1 MTDLATE
8 RAGQAPSAAAP
19 WPAQRLVMAACA
31 VLLVLVAVQY
41 LVTLVGVP
49 RYYQRVTHGEVP
61 TLVFGGDSDVSNAL
75 VAAAAAKRGLSLG
88 AYAVYNLLVT
98 FGVAA
103 GFCAAAGLVLWK
115 HGGDWFRWLTAVLL
129 AFFPTGELFPI
140 SIVAF
145 PEAFPYLSAGGLL
158 WPLLLLF
165 LFLFP
170 NGRAPARWTRWPMA
184 GFFVAHA
191 VFQTVAF
198 IGSLWPLPVNV
209 PALVE
214 AFGVMIA
221 GAFVYLAAC
230 QGYRYVRVA
239 GPVERKQIQWFVAA
253 MGLLAAGSLFDL
265 ALGVGGASPGDNG
278 YWDDFDS
285 ALGLVLPAAIVIAIL
300 RYRLWD
306 IDVIIRRTLIYS
318 VLTGLLAL
326 TYFGS
331 VLVLEGVFR
340 ALTGQGQGALVTVLS
355 TLALAALFVPVRA
368 RVQRAID
375 RRFYRRKY
383 DAARALVSFGA
394 NARDETDLDQL
405 SAQLTAVVEDTLQPA
420 QVSLWLRGSKH

>member
-1 MTDLATE
+1 
-8 RAGQAPSAAAP
+8 
-19 WPAQRLVMAACA
+19 
-31 VLLVLVAVQY
+31 
-41 LVTLVGVP
+41 
-49 RYYQRVTHGEVP
+49 
-61 TLVFGGDSDVSNAL
+61 
-75 VAAAAAKRGLSLG
+75 
-88 AYAVYNLLVT
+88 
-98 FGVAA
+98 
-103 GFCAAAGLVLWK
+103 
-115 HGGDWFRWLTAVLL
+115 
-129 AFFPTGELFPI
+129 
-140 SIVAF
+140 
-145 PEAFPYLSAGGLL
+145 
-158 WPLLLLF
+158 
-165 LFLFP
+165 
-170 NGRAPARWTRWPMA
+170 
-184 GFFVAHA
+184 
-191 VFQTVAF
+191 
-198 IGSLWPLPVNV
+198 
-209 PALVE
+209 
-214 AFGVMIA
+214 
-221 GAFVYLAAC
+221 
-230 QGYRYVRVA
+230 
-239 GPVERKQIQWFVAA
+239 VERKQIQWFVAA
-253 MGLLAAGSLFDL
+253 LGLLAAGSLFDL